1 MSRFFAAFALLLL
14 SLGTASAQML
24 PGNAAPPTHP
34 GTRLNF
40 PPSVAGA
47 QLERSYTQPLGRDVQ
62 YAYTYLA
69 DKVEVTFFL
78 FDGGRRVP
86 AGTDSPVVTGQFAS
100 DLDAAASGIFD
111 IVKAYR

>member
-14 SLGTASAQML
+14 SFGTASAQML

-47 QLERSYTQPLGRDVQ
+47 QLERDV
-62 YAYTYLA
+62 AILILRAVANYLA
-69 DKVEVTFFL
+69 ARKAQHGHRHVLTTIGEH
-78 FDGGRRVP
+78 
-86 AGTDSPVVTGQFAS
+86 AGHPNFCS
-100 DLDAAASGIFD
+100 D
-111 IVKAYR
+111 